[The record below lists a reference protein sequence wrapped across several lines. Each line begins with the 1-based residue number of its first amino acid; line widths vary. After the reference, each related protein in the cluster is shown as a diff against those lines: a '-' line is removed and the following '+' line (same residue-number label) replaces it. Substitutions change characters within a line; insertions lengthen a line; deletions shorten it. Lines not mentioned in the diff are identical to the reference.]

1 MDVLNRF
8 LARAPK
14 PALIGLGCLMVA
26 LLATLDFFTE
36 HEVALWI
43 FYLIPVSMVTWYA
56 GKDAGVF
63 MAFVSS
69 LAWYFADELAGHPLS
84 GMGIPMWNA
93 LVQLIGFWL
102 FARVLSRFNEQLQ
115 EARRLS
121 RADALTGA
129 LSGRALLDLATLE
142 LERVQRYGHPL
153 TLVCFDLDDFK
164 DLNEKQGHKVG
175 DQLLQGMVKTLV
187 GNLRNVDVVARWG
200 GDEFILLLP
209 ETGPEQAQMVVPR
222 VREKLHELMRR
233 NQWPVTIS
241 TGVVT
246 FFACPTPNTSP
257 VDEALRHALE
267 LSTSA
272 KAQAK
277 GSIRYDVQ
285 GETVTVR

>member
-1 MDVLNRF
+1 
-8 LARAPK
+8 
-14 PALIGLGCLMVA
+14 MVGFFA
-26 LLATLDFFTE
+26 FLDFYTE
-36 HEVALWI
+36 HEVFLWI
-43 FYLIPVSMVTWYA
+43 FYLIPVAMVTWYA

-63 MAFVSS
+63 LAFFSS
-69 LAWYFADELAGHPLS
+69 VCWYFADELAGHPLS
-84 GMGIPMWNA
+84 GLAIPMWNA
-93 LVQLIGFWL
+93 LVQLVGFWL
-102 FARVLSRFNEQLQ
+102 FARILSRLHEQLL
-115 EARRLS
+115 EAKRLS

-129 LSGRALLDLATLE
+129 MSGRALLDLATLE

-164 DLNEKQGHKVG
+164 VLNEKHGHKVG
-175 DQLLQGMVKTLV
+175 DQLLQGVVRTLT

-200 GDEFILLLP
+200 GDEFVLLLP

-241 TGVVT
+241 AGVVT
-246 FFACPTPNTSP
+246 FFSCPTPATSP
-257 VDEALRHALE
+257 VDEALRHAIE
-267 LSTSA
+267 LSSSA